1 MPRPRRRLA
10 STCVGT
16 VTAGLLATGA
26 ALAAPD
32 EGEGKDGRGTDIAMG
47 AYLDYGPPGIA
58 RIPSLSRWLGGK
70 EIRVGH
76 TYLPGDRW
84 AGIEGNVSFLEDW
97 AEWRQAE
104 DDRMF
109 VLNVP
114 MQERNE
120 GRVPDYQVAQL
131 IRAGADGAYD
141 RHFRKLAERLVDLGV
156 PDTVIVLGWEMNGVT
171 YTHRCAPDPEN
182 WKAYW
187 RRVVTTMRSVPGQ
200 EFKFDFAPNRGK
212 DAIGWT
218 ECYPGDDVVD
228 IIGMDSYDQGPGR
241 DFDDQVSQPYG
252 LQQHVDFAKAHG
264 KAISYPEWGLF
275 RRGDNPE
282 YVRRMLKWI
291 EQHRPVYHT
300 ITDYCPHGVWQCKQN
315 PRSSEAFRDA
325 LTPDRPGPV
334 IPTPVVPTPV
344 VPTPVVPTPVVPTPV
359 VPTPVVPTPQIPTP
373 QIPTPSPVV
382 PTPSPLLPTPE
393 VPAPVTPSPVSPSP
407 VSPSPSPVVPI
418 PEVPVPVPSPA
429 VPSPEIPVPVSPS
442 PVKPSPVSPSPVS
455 PSPVTPSPQAP
466 SPQVPSPEAPAP
478 VSPAPVVPSPAEP
491 SPVTPDPVETPVPVP
506 VPSSESPSP
515 SPRPSASPSPVPSP
529 SPTPVVP
536 KPEPVPTAPPAPNST
551 QWCLPLNFGEWLS
564 KLVGTQS
571 LCVRF
576 DWGKDSG
583 FWPF

>member
-10 STCVGT
+10 STCIGT

-26 ALAAPD
+26 ALAAPGED
-32 EGEGKDGRGTDIAMG
+32 RSEGSDIAMG
-47 AYLDYGPPGIA
+47 AYLDYGPPGVA
-58 RIPSLSRWLGGK
+58 RIPHLSDWLGGK

-76 TYLPGDRW
+76 TYLPGDQW
-84 AGIEGNVSFLEDW
+84 AGIEGRVSFLADW

-120 GRVPDYQVAQL
+120 SRVPDYEVARL
-131 IRAGADGAYD
+131 IRAGAEGQHD
-141 RHFRKLAERLVDLGV
+141 RHFKRLAERLVSLGV

-187 RRVVTTMRSVPGQ
+187 KRIVTTMRSVPGQ
-200 EFKFDFAPNRGK
+200 EFKFDFAPNRGT

-218 ECYPGDDVVD
+218 KCYPGDDVVD
-228 IIGMDSYDQGPGR
+228 VIGMDSYDQAPGKT
-241 DFDDQVSQPYG
+241 FDDQITQPYG

-264 KAISYPEWGLF
+264 KEISYPEWGLY

-291 EQHRPVYHT
+291 EQHKPLYHT

-315 PRSSEAFRDA
+315 PESAKVFRDA
-325 LTPDRPGPV
+325 LMPERPGPV

-359 VPTPVVPTPQIPTP
+359 VPTPAVPTPQIPTP
-373 QIPTPSPVV
+373 QVPTPEVPKPSPVAPSPV
-382 PTPSPLLPTPE
+382 TPSPLVPTPVTPSPD
-393 VPAPVTPSPVSPSP
+393 VPAPVTPSP
-407 VSPSPSPVVPI
+407 
-418 PEVPVPVPSPA
+418 EV
-429 VPSPEIPVPVSPS
+429 
-442 PVKPSPVSPSPVS
+442 
-455 PSPVTPSPQAP
+455 
-466 SPQVPSPEAPAP
+466 PAP
-478 VSPAPVVPSPAEP
+478 VSPAPVTPSPEVPLPVTPSPLVPTPEVPAPEVPKPSPEVPTPEVPKPSPVAPSPEVPVQTPRPSPVAPSPA
-491 SPVTPDPVETPVPVP
+491 
-506 VPSSESPSP
+506 
-515 SPRPSASPSPVPSP
+515 
-529 SPTPVVP
+529 VP
-536 KPEPVPTAPPAPNST
+536 KPEPTPPKPLPEPQPQPPVNSP
-551 QWCLPLNFGEWLS
+551 QWCVPLNFGEWLS

-571 LCVRF
+571 VCVRL
-576 DWGKDSG
+576 DWGKDYG